1 MNVEFYITAYFRVC
15 VILFLFDQRIIK
27 SHRHNPC
34 HVLCRR
40 LMSARRNVRR
50 TYLLLATLVLF
61 IVCWL
66 PLNILNLGEDLNMPL
81 RSWR

>member
-1 MNVEFYITAYFRVC
+1 MKPDNVISLKVP
-15 VILFLFDQRIIK
+15 
-27 SHRHNPC
+27 NN
-34 HVLCRR
+34 LCRR
-40 LMSARRNVRR
+40 MMSERRNMRR
-50 TYLLLATLVLF
+50 TLLMLATLVLF